1 METTRVFFGLL
12 ALSVGLVACSE
23 ENSFSGNSKKPSAA
37 PKDAPLKDKD
47 GDEPNA
53 SDAEDSKEAP
63 ASTATADAQGD
74 TAAGPGTAAGQPSEA
89 TAEEQEIKKI
99 TASLD
104 NLRWSLPCQDPA
116 DGRKVCDGPKTVND
130 TKVLDGDAKTLF
142 NIKLRFR
149 GIVEPKTYSGG
160 QNDGAYW
167 QIGGTPGGDAWNIYK
182 LEISNPRQ
190 EYYLNRAEST
200 GFVVYKIDYEKTL
213 QAHGGATVTITA
225 DTRDARQIGNF
236 SNFTIPG
243 VEDTA
248 YNGQFIQINVVE
260 IKAQQP

>member
-1 METTRVFFGLL
+1 METIRVYFGLV
-12 ALSVGLVACSE
+12 ALIVGLVACSG
-23 ENSFSGNSKKPSAA
+23 ENSFSGNSNKPSAA
-37 PKDAPLKDKD
+37 PKDAPLKDD
-47 GDEPNA
+47 DDDPIA
-53 SDAEDSKEAP
+53 SDAEDPGA
-63 ASTATADAQGD
+63 ASTSNASADAEGD
-74 TAAGPGTAAGQPSEA
+74 TAAGPGPAASLPPEI
-89 TAEEQEIKKI
+89 TAEEQEITKI
-99 TASLD
+99 TATLD
-104 NLRWSLPCQDPA
+104 KLRWSLPCQDPA
-116 DGRKVCDGPKTVND
+116 DGSKVCDGPKTVND

-149 GIVEPKTYSGG
+149 GIVEPKTYTGG

-182 LEISNPRQ
+182 LEISSPRQ

-200 GFVVYKIDYEKTL
+200 GFVVYKIDYEKSL

-225 DTRDARQIGNF
+225 DTRDARQIA
-236 SNFTIPG
+236 NFTNFTVPG

-260 IKAQQP
+260 IKAEQP